1 MKISVKTL
9 KGNHFDLQV
18 AEDELVNT
26 PSRCPV
32 RCCVRF
38 LGWGVESWEL
48 VGGGGL
54 FLLRRGC
61 GSQWVRWSVV
71 DGRVGWVRGI
81 ERSLSWVFWRILCVC
96 MVFWVLWR
104 VRWCRWGGT
113 WCWYVE
119 LSVRGAGVARDEAF
133 DW

>member
-48 VGGGGL
+48 VGGVACFCCVVDVGVS
-54 FLLRRGC
+54 GC
-61 GSQWVRWSVV
+61 GGRWSM
-71 DGRVGWVRGI
+71 VGLVG
-81 ERSLSWVFWRILCVC
+81 CV
-96 MVFWVLWR
+96 
-104 VRWCRWGGT
+104 G
-113 WCWYVE
+113 
-119 LSVRGAGVARDEAF
+119 SSGA
-133 DW
+133 